1 MEYHALVNKVSG
13 MVRWRTSTGIF
24 GIRIESSRGMNKM
37 AMSMEE
43 LEGGITKVI
52 LDGRLDIEGAAAVDM
67 RMNVIA
73 GSKKAVIVDMQK
85 VSFLGSMG
93 LRALVAPARAIK
105 GRGGKMVI
113 FGPNE
118 LVEKVLKMSGVDSID
133 PIHHELQSAIAAVQ

>member
-1 MEYHALVNKVSG
+1 MQIL
-13 MVRWRTSTGIF
+13 T
-24 GIRIESSRGMNKM
+24 
-37 AMSMEE
+37 EE
-43 LEGGITKVI
+43 LAGGVTRVI
-52 LDGRLDIEGAAAVDM
+52 LEGRLDIAGAQAIDL

-73 GSKKAVIVDMQK
+73 GTKKAVLLDMQN

-118 LVEKVLKMSGVDSID
+118 MVEKVLKTSGVDAMI
-133 PIHHELQSAIAAVQ
+133 PIHHDLPSALAALQ